1 MLGVDVAPYRCPIP
15 NGYSVT
21 YLEYGFRNGQLSY
34 RYAQVRSDFAMPVDV
49 KVEIFRD
56 QKGESGVF
64 SEIRLIPSTRW
75 KSLELSEVIDLG
87 MAGLALVAADDE
99 SDFLDQIQWK
109 LQVDADFYVGILEVN
124 PGERGAE

>member
-1 MLGVDVAPYRCPIP
+1 METRLPV
-15 NGYSVT
+15 
-21 YLEYGFRNGQLSY
+21 LEYGFRNGQLSY